1 MEHKKTVR
9 LSKPGRSHVLYVTEI
24 KAFQGGVAGR
34 EQGATGIGFMS
45 HGTETAINRI
55 EQELLHHARFRP
67 DKVALVAAN
76 ESFTYQDV
84 LRHANDFSR
93 KLVSIGVNPGD
104 RVTVFLEKT
113 PESVIACYG
122 VWLAGGILV
131 PAHEGLH
138 ARQLRY
144 ILQHSAS
151 KLLVSNEVKLARLGS
166 DIPNNII
173 SLNFSLPTTPVQ
185 SANSHEPRTGTGE
198 PAAILYTSG
207 STGQPKGILI
217 GHNNLLAGARTVSEY
232 LELREDERIISILPF
247 SFDYGLNQLLT
258 SVHVGATLV
267 LQRSHLP
274 ADICRTLQHQS
285 ITGMAAVPPLWIQLL
300 GDISPFKQLEFPKLR
315 YITNTGGVFP
325 VGAVKEYRR
334 LLPHVRIYL
343 MYGLSEAFRSTYL
356 PPDEVDRRPDSMG
369 RAIPETLIHVIKD
382 GRECAPG
389 EIGELVHRG
398 PTVALGYWR
407 DPEATAHVFRP
418 FPNPD
423 GENSET
429 AVYSGD
435 YVRKDSDGFLYFVGR
450 RDTMIKTQGFRVS
463 PDEVEELILAS
474 GLVSEVAAH
483 AVPDSVAGAAI
494 AVHVV
499 PKISSTFSEAA
510 LLEFCHKEMP
520 RHMVPKSLRVHE
532 TLPRTAS
539 GKIDRKSLAS

>member
-1 MEHKKTVR
+1 M
-9 LSKPGRSHVLYVTEI
+9 S
-24 KAFQGGVAGR
+24 AGP
-34 EQGATGIGFMS
+34 
-45 HGTETAINRI
+45 ETPINRI
-55 EQELLHHARFRP
+55 EEELRHQAGLMP
-67 DKVALVAAN
+67 EKLALVAGK
-76 ESFTYQDV
+76 ESFSYQDV
-84 LRHANDFSR
+84 LGHAADFAY
-93 KLVSIGVNPGD
+93 KLVSIGVTPGD

-113 PESVIACYG
+113 PEAVVACYG
-122 VWLAGGILV
+122 IWLAGGILV

-138 ARQLRY
+138 ARQLSY
-144 ILQHSAS
+144 ILQHSDS
-151 KLLVSNEVKLARLGS
+151 KLLISNDRKLARLGS

-173 SLNFSLPTTPVQ
+173 SLNFSLPTTPSQ
-185 SANSHEPRTGTGE
+185 SATSYPLRNGAGE
-198 PAAILYTSG
+198 PAAIMYTSG
-207 STGQPKGILI
+207 STGLPKGILI
-217 GHNNLLAGARTVSEY
+217 GHDNLLAGARIVSEY

-258 SVHVGATLV
+258 SVHVGATLF

-274 ADICRTLQHQS
+274 ADICRTLQHES

-300 GDISPFKQLEFPKLR
+300 ADMSPFKQLEFPKLR

-325 VGAVKEYRR
+325 VGAVKQYRR

-343 MYGLSEAFRSTYL
+343 MYGLSEAFRSAYL

-369 RAIPETLIHVIKD
+369 KAIPETLIHVIKD
-382 GRECAPG
+382 GRECKPG

-398 PTVALGYWR
+398 PTVARGYWR
-407 DPEATAHVFRP
+407 DPEATARVFRP
-418 FPNPD
+418 APDPD
-423 GENSET
+423 GESSET

-483 AVPDSVAGAAI
+483 GQPDSVAGAAI

-499 PKISSTFSEAA
+499 PKESSTFSKAT
-510 LLEFCHKEMP
+510 LLDFCRKEMP
-520 RHMVPKSLRVHE
+520 RHMVPKSLWVHE
-532 TLPRTAS
+532 SLPRTAT
-539 GKIDRKSLAS
+539 GKIDRKFLAL